1 MECNFYLL
9 SVITLSIS
17 TYLHVSVTHLKFL
30 FYLLFIY
37 FAYVLSRNC
46 SDIHEEVKG
55 HPARV
60 SSLLLLCG
68 LNSGLQALQQVPLP
82 VGPSH

>member
-1 MECNFYLL
+1 MECNSYLL

-30 FYLLFIY
+30 FDLLFIY
-37 FAYVLSRNC
+37 FAYVLSRDRY
-46 SDIHEEVKG
+46 DIHEEVKG

>member
-9 SVITLSIS
+9 SVITWSIS
-17 TYLHVSVTHLKFL
+17 IYFHVSMVHLKIL

-37 FAYVLSRNC
+37 FAYVLSRDC
-46 SDIHEEVKG
+46 YDTHEEVKR

-68 LNSGLQALQQVPLP
+68 LNSGLQALQQVTLP
-82 VGPSH
+82 VGPSQ